1 MEKKFKTKVPAD
13 IVLQVTSENE
23 LLKYL
28 LAELKGKNRNNV
40 KSLLTNKQVYVNG
53 VVNTRYNHLLKP
65 DDKVRIDHQRSNTE
79 NIITARGFSIVFED
93 EHLIVIDKHAG
104 ILSIATE
111 KEKKYNA
118 YNFLSRHVKYEN
130 PSNKIF
136 VVHRLDRDTSG
147 LMMYAK
153 SIAVQKALQENWND
167 IITERTYIAI
177 AEGLVK
183 DDQGTIKSY
192 LHENKN
198 LLVYS
203 NNNPTDGKLA
213 ITNYKVLKRSGEFTM
228 LEVRLDT
235 GRKNQI
241 RVHMQDI
248 GHSLIADKKYGATT
262 NPIGRLG
269 LHSRV
274 LGFIH
279 PVTKESLRFQTA
291 IPRKFTRLF

>member
-1 MEKKFKTKVPAD
+1 MEKKNKSKAPQD
-13 IVLQVTSENE
+13 ITLQVNSEGE

-28 LAELKGKNRNNV
+28 LAEIKGKNRNNI
-40 KSLLTNKQVYVNG
+40 KSLLTNKQVIVNG
-53 VVNTRYNHLLKP
+53 SLVTRYNHLLKP
-65 DDKVRIDHQRSNTE
+65 GDEIRIDHQRSNNE
-79 NIITARGFSIVFED
+79 NLITARGFSIIYED

-104 ILSIATE
+104 ILSIATD

-130 PSNKIF
+130 PDNKIF

-153 SIAVQKALQENWND
+153 SPEIQKSLQDNWND

-203 NNNPTDGKLA
+203 NDNPTNGKLA
-213 ITNYKVLKRSGEFTM
+213 ITNYKVIKRSKEFTM

-279 PVTKESLRFQTA
+279 PVSKESLRFQTA